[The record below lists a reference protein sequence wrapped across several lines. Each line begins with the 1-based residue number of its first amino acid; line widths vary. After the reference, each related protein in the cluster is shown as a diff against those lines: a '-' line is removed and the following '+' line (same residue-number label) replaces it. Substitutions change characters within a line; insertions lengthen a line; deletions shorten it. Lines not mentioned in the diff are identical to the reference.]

1 MATYFIRVLLIYHM
15 SGLRTVSMFKCC
27 ELGISVRRPSHS
39 CFLFVP
45 SVVLC
50 VGVCVFRV
58 VVSYLLRDRPYRPLI
73 MPLKSRAISSFVSD
87 VNNAG

>member
-1 MATYFIRVLLIYHM
+1 M

-45 SVVLC
+45 SVLLC

-58 VVSYLLRDRPYRPLI
+58 VVSYLPRDCPYCPPI
-73 MPLKSRAISSFVSD
+73 MPLKSRANVITLHLLVMLIMPGEPSNRYRD
-87 VNNAG
+87 